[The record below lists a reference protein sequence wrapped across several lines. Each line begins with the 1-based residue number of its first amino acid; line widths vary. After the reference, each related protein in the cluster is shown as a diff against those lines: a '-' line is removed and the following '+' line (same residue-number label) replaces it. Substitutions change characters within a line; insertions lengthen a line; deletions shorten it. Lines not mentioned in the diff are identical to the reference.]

1 MSFRDKEIKVLKK
14 SAFIYAIFG
23 ALFTVVPTLVLI
35 TSFSTYVMSGNELTG
50 VKAFVT
56 MYYITIIRIPLG
68 IFPMVVSYIVQAMV
82 SLKRIDKFLNNE
94 ELEEDNIENQP
105 SDTEAIIV
113 ENGTFGWGSD
123 EQTTLE
129 DVNIK
134 VTKGSLTAV
143 SYHWFVKNNG
153 KFCFS

>member
-94 ELEEDNIENQP
+94 ELEDEAIEHQP
-105 SDTEAIIV
+105 SETEAIII
-113 ENGTFGWGSD
+113 ESGTFGWGAD
-123 EQTTLE
+123 EPTILE
-129 DVNIK
+129 DVDIK
-134 VTKGSLTAV
+134 VRKESLTAV
-143 SYHWFVKNNG
+143 SFV
-153 KFCFS
+153 

>member
-1 MSFRDKEIKVLKK
+1 MSCRDKEIKELKK
-14 SAFIYAIFG
+14 KGYVLSFLG
-23 ALFTVVPTLVLI
+23 ALFTIVPTLILI
-35 TSFSTYVMSGNELTG
+35 TSFSIYVLSGNELTG

-56 MYYITIIRIPLG
+56 MYYITILRMPFG
-68 IFPMVVSYIVQAMV
+68 IFPMVISYIVQAMV

-143 SYHWFVKNNG
+143 SYPWFVKNNE

>member
-1 MSFRDKEIKVLKK
+1 
-14 SAFIYAIFG
+14 
-23 ALFTVVPTLVLI
+23 
-35 TSFSTYVMSGNELTG
+35 MSGNELTG

-56 MYYITIIRIPLG
+56 MYYITILRIPFG
-68 IFPMVVSYIVQAMV
+68 IFPMVISYIVQAMV

-113 ENGTFGWGSD
+113 ENGSFGWGSD

-143 SYHWFVKNNG
+143 SYHWFVKNNE

>member
-94 ELEEDNIENQP
+94 ELEDEAIEHQP
-105 SDTEAIIV
+105 SETEAIII
-113 ENGTFGWGSD
+113 ENGTFSWGAD
-123 EQTTLE
+123 EPTILE
-129 DVNIK
+129 DVDIK
-134 VTKGSLTAV
+134 VSKESLTAV
-143 SYHWFVKNNG
+143 SFV
-153 KFCFS
+153 

>member
-1 MSFRDKEIKVLKK
+1 MSYRDKEIKVLKK
-14 SAFIYAIFG
+14 SAYIFAIFG

-35 TSFSTYVMSGNELTG
+35 TSFATYVLNGNELTG

-56 MYYITIIRIPLG
+56 MYYIAIIRIPLG

-94 ELEEDNIENQP
+94 ELEDETIEHQP
-105 SDTEAIIV
+105 SETEAIIV

-123 EQTTLE
+123 EPTVLE
-129 DVNIK
+129 DVDIK
-134 VTKGSLTAV
+134 VLKGSLTAV
-143 SYHWFVKNNG
+143 SYR
-153 KFCFS
+153 

>member
-94 ELEEDNIENQP
+94 ELEDEAIEHQP
-105 SDTEAIIV
+105 SETEAIII
-113 ENGTFGWGSD
+113 ENGTFGWGTD
-123 EQTTLE
+123 EPTILE
-129 DVNIK
+129 DVDIK
-134 VTKGSLTAV
+134 VSKESLTAV
-143 SYHWFVKNNG
+143 SFV
-153 KFCFS
+153 